1 MARSARQVCEAHASM
16 KSELYVERYFIRL
29 QQAANHPLF
38 ENKQKKRALTISVGN
53 VIKTDWKMRLLI
65 DKNKAIQILKDRIAD
80 IDSFNFN
87 PEAWKERSVLDL
99 KEIFPVGSTPFT
111 KEIPAKGLTVSIN
124 FCTFITVNILSFL
137 VCFVAL
143 Q

>member
-1 MARSARQVCEAHASM
+1 MGTEEQARSISVGFFFHNVLFIIRHLSKVAKAHDFCYLGYRRFRS
-16 KSELYVERYFIRL
+16 
-29 QQAANHPLF
+29 
-38 ENKQKKRALTISVGN
+38 TISVGN

-99 KEIFPVGSTPFT
+99 KEIFPVGSTLFT
-111 KEIPAKGLTVSIN
+111 KEIPAKELTVSIN
-124 FCTFITVNILSFL
+124 FCTFITANILSFL